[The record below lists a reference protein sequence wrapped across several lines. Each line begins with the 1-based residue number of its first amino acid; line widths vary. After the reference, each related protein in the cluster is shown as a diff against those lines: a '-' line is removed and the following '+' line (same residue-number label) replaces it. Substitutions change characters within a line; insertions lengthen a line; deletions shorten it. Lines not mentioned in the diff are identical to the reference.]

1 MVLVSFLRM
10 MNISFPNCS
19 LSININIVKKGD
31 FMCCGRSSGKSKTKG
46 KSGVVKKKPIK
57 QENKEEKK

>member
-1 MVLVSFLRM
+1 VVLVSFLRM

-31 FMCCGRSSGKSKTKG
+31 FIVIKNAGAYGFVMSSNYNQRNLPSEIVLD
-46 KSGVVKKKPIK
+46 SF
-57 QENKEEKK
+57 